1 MSPRHYDVENFWNF
15 RLEDLQFLLKQCLE
29 RGQHLKDPW
38 PSTATFDTC
47 DTRRDS
53 RWLMLWFGAKDA
65 DHQLPAQSYRRGHK
79 TKPLH
84 NCFRSMPGFMA
95 DTDPIACFIASCA
108 AGVSFTQ
115 AELDQIFEL
124 LEEFE
129 EMPILFSDETL
140 AYIMLGIS
148 WYIYTFYTYG
158 MWMFGECPAFW
169 RCVFGTTAQ
178 HTCRVGRHLAGF
190 LL

>member
-1 MSPRHYDVENFWNF
+1 M
-15 RLEDLQFLLKQCLE
+15 
-29 RGQHLKDPW
+29 
-38 PSTATFDTC
+38 
-47 DTRRDS
+47 
-53 RWLMLWFGAKDA
+53 
-65 DHQLPAQSYRRGHK
+65 
-79 TKPLH
+79 
-84 NCFRSMPGFMA
+84 
-95 DTDPIACFIASCA
+95 
-108 AGVSFTQ
+108 SFTQ

-169 RCVFGTTAQ
+169 RCVFAQ
-178 HTCRVGRHLAGF
+178 PHSILAAWAATLQVFCCNDDPIFRHLIQTHLGKPR
-190 LL
+190 LGSYS